1 MKISYFAPID
11 ADSLKRN
18 GAAHGQ
24 SIGVELKN
32 PESERNDFQDEST
45 SLISITWNSFL
56 VKSDTEREEKRKKE
70 NDREMEETKRE

>member
-45 SLISITWNSFL
+45 SLISIT
-56 VKSDTEREEKRKKE
+56 
-70 NDREMEETKRE
+70 